1 MINLAV
7 AIDQLVA
14 EHNIKKFVSTKPW
27 SDLNSYLNM
36 TKDYLSS
43 RDMITYHGTPE
54 EALLEAVG
62 IQLMEPDKKVGI
74 LLDSIEVVRI
84 IEQLSTVSE
93 LYGLSLILIIGN
105 NQNES
110 SEKYSLLS
118 DTTKNILMDT
128 LLNTGGASID
138 LNHYDDLFYLPKIPS
153 EYKSDTIVYFV
164 NGYNVF
170 EYPDN
175 LMGPEV
181 RYIDDSLEE
190 LSDQID
196 NLRENEN
203 VILVVGGD
211 NLIKWF
217 KYYHDNDKNIYIH
230 SGAQYVAQ
238 SIANLR
244 SDLKVILIDNYENYK
259 VDFIPSNM
267 ECYLATPNAETLSF
281 IKDDR
286 MHIIEANPDGD
297 LPDKGD
303 DYLTRRWRLAKA
315 LYPDIKIPDDLHDQI
330 LGSYSLTDEPGYDE
344 GETGP
349 QELISSEFS
358 E

>member
-14 EHNIKKFVSTKPW
+14 EHNLKKFVSTKPW

-54 EALLEAVG
+54 EALLEAVS

-74 LLDSIEVVRI
+74 LLDSIEVIRI

-93 LYGLSLILIIGN
+93 LYGLSLILIVGN

-138 LNHYDDLFYLPKIPS
+138 LNHYDDLFFIPKIPD
-153 EYKSDTIVYFV
+153 EYKSDSIVYFV

-175 LMGPEV
+175 LMGPVV
-181 RYIDDSLEE
+181 RYSDDSLEE

-196 NLRENEN
+196 NLRENED
-203 VILVVGGD
+203 VIVVVGGD
-211 NLIKWF
+211 NLIEWF

-244 SDLKVILIDNYENYK
+244 SDLKIILIDNYENYK
-259 VDFIPSNM
+259 VAFIPSNM
-267 ECYLATPNAETLSF
+267 ECYLATSNAEMLSF

-297 LPDKGD
+297 LPEKGD

-315 LYPDIKIPDDLHDQI
+315 LYPDIKIPDDLDDPV
-330 LGSYSLTDEPGYDE
+330 LGNYSLPDDSDYEDGV
-344 GETGP
+344 TGP
-349 QELISSEFS
+349 HELSPSEFS